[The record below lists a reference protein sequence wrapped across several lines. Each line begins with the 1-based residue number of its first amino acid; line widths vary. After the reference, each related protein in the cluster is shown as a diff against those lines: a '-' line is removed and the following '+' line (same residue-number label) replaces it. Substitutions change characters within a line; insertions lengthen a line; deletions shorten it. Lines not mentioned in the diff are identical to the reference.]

1 MKKEREKR
9 RDGVEKNG
17 GDAAGAV
24 KSEPFFSK
32 REREREREKRI
43 VVWEAQRRYGE

>member
-9 RDGVEKNG
+9 RDGV
-17 GDAAGAV
+17 DAAGAV

-32 REREREREKRI
+32 RERERETRERERREREEKRI
-43 VVWEAQRRYGE
+43 VVWEA